1 LDCPREGVDSPR
13 EGVVSL
19 REGVDLTRLPVVLL
33 HRKKSFWGPVSRANF
48 LLKSDQILK
57 TCETIVTTFCPALPE
72 LTVLYGAVLD
82 WVILVFVQKVL
93 VVIEE
98 AMPLHMLEVMPVDS
112 IGAALVDHEVVVM
125 PANPELITMV
135 GIFNCLTI
143 LIISFSC
150 RIVLWELMPMHM
162 LKVV

>member
-1 LDCPREGVDSPR
+1 M
-13 EGVVSL
+13 EGVVWHRGFVVSHS
-19 REGVDLTRLPVVLL
+19 EGVDLAWLLVVLL
-33 HRKKSFWGPVSRANF
+33 HRKKSFGGPVSRANF

-98 AMPLHMLEVMPVDS
+98 AMPLHMLEVMPADS

-143 LIISFSC
+143 LIILFSC